1 MTTLLSRVENYWNKR
16 AHDFNT
22 IRRNELQSEISQRWL
37 NVFHQ
42 YLPANKTLKILDIGT
57 GTGYFSILLSKEG
70 HDVTGIDLTEAM
82 VKEAEATAHDYNISP
97 TFIQMDAQATSF
109 ANNTF
114 DVIVTRNLT
123 WTLPNPQTAYAEW
136 YRILK
141 NGGIL
146 LNFDADYANNIRN
159 HHQKESYVA
168 SSDVY
173 GHLGI
178 TSELEKENDDITL
191 SMPCSMH
198 HRPEWDIKL
207 IKKSGFAE
215 YFTDKDLGKKVL
227 REHDL
232 TDAPLFLIYA
242 KKF

>member
-82 VKEAEATAHDYNISP
+82 VKEAEATAHDYNVSP

-123 WTLPNPQTAYAEW
+123 WTLPNPQ
-136 YRILK
+136 
-141 NGGIL
+141 
-146 LNFDADYANNIRN
+146 
-159 HHQKESYVA
+159 KESYIS

-178 TSELEKENDDITL
+178 TAELEKENDDITL

-198 HRPEWDIKL
+198 HRPEWDIEL
-207 IKKSGFAE
+207 IKKGGFAE
-215 YFTDKDLGKKVL
+215 YFTDKNLGKKVL

-242 KKF
+242 KKS